1 MSKTTHQPSSAV
13 NTICEGTQ
21 IVGDIRTNGEIRID
35 GQLEGNLDAK
45 GKVVIGPTGGVKG
58 QISCKNC
65 DVQGKIEGK
74 IEVGQLLS
82 LKNSSK
88 ITGDIIT
95 HQLGIEPGARF
106 DGNCK
111 MNGEPQSTDIPKKK

>member
-1 MSKTTHQPSSAV
+1 MSKTTHQAPSAV
-13 NTICEGTQ
+13 NTICEGTE
-21 IVGDIRTNGEIRID
+21 IVGDIKTNGEIRID

-45 GKVVIGPTGGVKG
+45 GKVVVGPTGSVKG
-58 QISCKNC
+58 QIACKNC
-65 DVQGKIEGK
+65 DVQGKVEGK

-95 HQLGIEPGARF
+95 HQLGIEPGATF
-106 DGNCK
+106 NGNCK
-111 MNGEPQSTDIPKKK
+111 MNGESKPTEIPKKK